1 MATENYSKLEQEYA
15 AHIKKMQEHEA
26 NYKRIW
32 ESTKQYTSRCS
43 PKMQYSMDLHELA
56 VLDIEKDFDNL
67 KKRMYVDFLAK
78 EKEGISRVNAADYSE
93 KDTLIEELR
102 ELCSFKKCPADREK
116 NLLAAINYQ
125 ILLERQQEVKK

>member
-78 EKEGISRVNAADYSE
+78 EKEGISRVNAADYS
-93 KDTLIEELR
+93 DADDLIGELR
-102 ELCSFKKCPADREK
+102 ELCSFKSHTEREK